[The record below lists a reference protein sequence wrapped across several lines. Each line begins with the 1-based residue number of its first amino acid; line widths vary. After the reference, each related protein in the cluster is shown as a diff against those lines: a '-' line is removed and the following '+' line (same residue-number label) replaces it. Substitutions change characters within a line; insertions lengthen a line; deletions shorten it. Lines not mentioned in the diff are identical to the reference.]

1 MADDDARAGEEL
13 ARAWLQGKSE
23 LINDLAALVDGMS
36 QPLDATAKGFLV
48 TVGNAARM
56 AKRAV
61 KAAEPEFRDIA
72 VEVLGELEGD
82 DPPWDTLGRE

>member
-1 MADDDARAGEEL
+1 VHDAEL
-13 ARAWLQGKSE
+13 ALSILEKAG
-23 LINDLAALVDGMS
+23 V
-36 QPLDATAKGFLV
+36 
-48 TVGNAARM
+48 
-56 AKRAV
+56 AV